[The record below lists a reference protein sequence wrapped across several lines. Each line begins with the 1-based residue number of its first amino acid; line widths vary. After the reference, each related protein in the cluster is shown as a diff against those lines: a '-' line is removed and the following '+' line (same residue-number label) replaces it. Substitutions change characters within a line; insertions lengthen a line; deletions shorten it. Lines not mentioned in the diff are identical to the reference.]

1 MHGGINGQVKI
12 IKYDCAWTSRMVALT
27 ICWRTGRLGIGASSR
42 LQKQFRGATGSL
54 RLIYQDFMWLPAG
67 SKLRSAQWFQDQ
79 DSFVV
84 DTNANERLKA
94 AARRFR
100 QLRSVACFW
109 IKIGASMGVSGERGG

>member
-1 MHGGINGQVKI
+1 MHGGIGGQVKI
-12 IKYDCAWTSRMVALT
+12 IKCDYAWTSKMVVFM
-27 ICWRTGRLGIGASSR
+27 ICLMTGRLDTGASSWSR
-42 LQKQFRGATGSL
+42 KQFRGATGSL